1 MANKI
6 TAAQVKEMAKRNVLA
21 TLAGAFENAGAE
33 RYGSDFE
40 MAIPTTVEGQE
51 VWVGV
56 VLTAKQYT
64 KTKVS
69 DPFDPFELR
78 EEYDT
83 EQEIKAKE
91 KAENA
96 AKKERKIKKDKAR
109 RAEAKPDSE
118 EKGE

>member
-1 MANKI
+1 MANKT
-6 TAAQVKEMAKRNVLA
+6 TAAQIKEMAKRNVLD
-21 TLAGAFENAGAE
+21 TLADAFENVGAE

-40 MAIPTTVEGQE
+40 MAIPTIVEGQE
-51 VWVGV
+51 LWVGI

-69 DPFDPFELR
+69 DPFDPFVLR
-78 EEYDT
+78 EEYDA
-83 EQEIKAKE
+83 EQNIKAKQ

-96 AKKERKIKKDKAR
+96 AKKAKKISKDKAR
-109 RAEAKPDSE
+109 RAESE